1 MKGLELSRRYWREV
15 GRPALERDCPQVLES
30 AAAGLAGEGSECFG
44 YDDVISRDHDW
55 GPGFCLWLDRETMA
69 RWGREAAAVYA
80 RLPPAFL
87 GFRRLRPDPMSAGR
101 VGVLETG
108 AFYRRFFGLDRPPE
122 TLAEWRSLPETGL
135 AAATNGAVFEDQN
148 GTFTAFRRALLAYYP
163 EDLRRKKL
171 AARCALAAQSGQ
183 YNYARC
189 RKRGDRVAAL
199 LALAQFIDHAQAA
212 VFLLNRRYRP
222 YYKWAQRALEDLPL
236 LGRTVGPLLRGLAG
250 EQEDKTGDI
259 EAVSA
264 LLIGELESG
273 FPAAPCPGDPG
284 RYPRPGPAGPA
295 PDGGIGGNGYGPGA
309 DPAPGGAGVGVLSGH
324 PKRGRPR
331 PVPGRPR
338 DLLGHAHGPGHGLV
352 GGDGGR
358 LAVRPGGGPD
368 GGAQSG
374 DGEVR
379 PDDGLYSAGG
389 LCQAGP
395 FSAAGGAG
403 DGKAGPG
410 SGRPDGGLGGSGGAA
425 VPLSLRQRTAHSVVG
440 GQRCGHLAGDL
451 LLRRTA
457 DLPSGDPAPVPALL
471 RGKGT
476 AGREPVR
483 GDPGAYRPPAGV
495 WLPGGGGAD
504 AVRLRPLLLFRQKRH
519 GKIRPVFGLQHQRG
533 PPSWARPPHLSPRQT
548 VPRQIDR
555 LHTVKI
561 HPESHHAA
569 VHLCQKILR
578 LLPSS
583 QGSPI
588 APASEPQTVP
598 DLFPKPVAQLCH
610 VVHGKA
616 VLSEPLQRLRGGMRL
631 SGPEVWRIPQQQIQ
645 HRKEYI
651 LLRLVISEVDLFL
664 DVVLS

>member
-189 RKRGDRVAAL
+189 RRRGDRVAAL

-236 LGRTVGPLLRGLAG
+236 PGRPGGPLLRGLAG

-264 LLIGELESG
+264 LLIGELARQG
-273 FPAAPCPGDPG
+273 
-284 RYPRPGPAGPA
+284 
-295 PDGGIGGNGYGPGA
+295 
-309 DPAPGGAGVGVLSGH
+309 LSG
-324 PKRGRPR
+324 GRADFLLPHAR
-331 PVPGRPR
+331 EIQAGIRDPDLR
-338 DLLGHAHGPGHGLV
+338 DL
-352 GGDGGR
+352 
-358 LAVRPGGGPD
+358 
-368 GGAQSG
+368 
-374 DGEVR
+374 
-379 PDDGLYSAGG
+379 
-389 LCQAGP
+389 
-395 FSAAGGAG
+395 
-403 DGKAGPG
+403 
-410 SGRPDGGLGGSGGAA
+410 
-425 VPLSLRQRTAHSVVG
+425 
-440 GQRCGHLAGDL
+440 HLMA
-451 LLRRTA
+451 
-457 DLPSGDPAPVPALL
+457 
-471 RGKGT
+471 
-476 AGREPVR
+476 E
-483 GDPGAYRPPAGV
+483 
-495 WLPGGGGAD
+495 
-504 AVRLRPLLLFRQKRH
+504 
-519 GKIRPVFGLQHQRG
+519 
-533 PPSWARPPHLSPRQT
+533 
-548 VPRQIDR
+548 
-555 LHTVKI
+555 
-561 HPESHHAA
+561 
-569 VHLCQKILR
+569 
-578 LLPSS
+578 
-583 QGSPI
+583 
-588 APASEPQTVP
+588 
-598 DLFPKPVAQLCH
+598 
-610 VVHGKA
+610 
-616 VLSEPLQRLRGGMRL
+616 
-631 SGPEVWRIPQQQIQ
+631 
-645 HRKEYI
+645 
-651 LLRLVISEVDLFL
+651 
-664 DVVLS
+664 